1 MCTKKEI
8 EGIFKPKIYQEDGL
22 YWAELLAMPG
32 CVTVAD
38 TLDKLRDNL
47 IEAAQCWLLTSADME
62 NYKRNAR
69 RKIVRKRPAVA
80 MA

>member
-1 MCTKKEI
+1 MCTKKDI
-8 EGIFKPKIYQEDGL
+8 ESIFKPKIHQEDGR
-22 YWAELLAMPG
+22 YWADLPAMSG

-38 TLDKLRDNL
+38 TLDELRDNL

-62 NYKRNAR
+62 NYKRNDR
-69 RKIVRKRPAVA
+69 RKIVRKRPAMA